1 MHHRVSDL
9 ILQTTLTAFKKSDF
23 SSVREHEEFVWLHDR
38 FVENEDYA
46 GILVCTMNSHTNL
59 NTVCAC
65 VCACV
70 CAHAHVCVC
79 VCVWHAHAVVVL
91 SAPYLHICF
100 VWCSTFQIPPPPP
113 KPDFDE
119 PRAKLTRLREGEE
132 TMSKEQY
139 TKMKQEL
146 EA

>member
-46 GILVCTMNSHTNL
+46 GILVCAITSHTNF

-70 CAHAHVCVC
+70 CVCVRTCVC
-79 VCVWHAHAVVVL
+79 VCVACTCSCGVECTLPTYMLCLVFHFPDSPT
-91 SAPYLHICF
+91 SA
-100 VWCSTFQIPPPPP
+100 Q
-113 KPDFDE
+113 
-119 PRAKLTRLREGEE
+119 ARL
-132 TMSKEQY
+132 
-139 TKMKQEL
+139 
-146 EA
+146 

>member
-1 MHHRVSDL
+1 MSL
-9 ILQTTLTAFKKSDF
+9 
-23 SSVREHEEFVWLHDR
+23 SVLF
-38 FVENEDYA
+38 
-46 GILVCTMNSHTNL
+46 CS
-59 NTVCAC
+59 
-65 VCACV
+65 
-70 CAHAHVCVC
+70 
-79 VCVWHAHAVVVL
+79 
-91 SAPYLHICF
+91 
-100 VWCSTFQIPPPPP
+100 VWCSTLQIPAPPP